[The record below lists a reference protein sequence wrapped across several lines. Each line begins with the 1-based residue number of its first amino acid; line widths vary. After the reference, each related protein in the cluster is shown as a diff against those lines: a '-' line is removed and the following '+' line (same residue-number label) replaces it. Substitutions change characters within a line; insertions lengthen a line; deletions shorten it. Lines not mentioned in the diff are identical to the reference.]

1 MIQRTFLVLLL
12 AAGFGLAAA
21 PASFA
26 DRNAELAFE
35 DGSLLNPY
43 AADATPGLVNV
54 WHNQLGADWVRIQAF
69 WGAVSPDQYGTTPPA
84 GFNVANAFDPQ
95 YNWADLDRAINT
107 ATAGGLR
114 VMLTVHQCG
123 PRWAST
129 EPANAQACWKP
140 NAALFAQFASAVAT
154 RYRNKVNRY
163 LLGNEGNEK
172 VFIAPQTECKRVGR
186 RTLCERTAAN
196 LYRNYVNVG
205 VPAIK
210 AADPGSQVIIGELAP
225 IGAIG
230 KTAGNLAPLAFI
242 RQMWCRDDKWRRI
255 RTGACRSFTPP
266 KGDGFGYHPYQVRSR
281 PRQRQSNPNLAK
293 LGDLKRLFAVLDRAS
308 RRRFNLYITEYG
320 YETNPPDG
328 KNGVSVTQ
336 QNRYLQESAYV
347 VWATKRVKLFSQ
359 YLWRDDNELNGF
371 QTGLLNNDFSPKPS
385 LASFPNPFFIDL
397 AKGRRKAVIWGQV
410 RPDGVGSVR
419 VLQQRG
425 GAAFTPFLTLA
436 LDRLGYFSARRSL
449 PRNSNYRFEYQRGG
463 QTISSDTVH
472 VS

>member
-1 MIQRTFLVLLL
+1 MIQRMLLVVLLV
-12 AAGFGLAAA
+12 AGLGLAAA

-26 DRNAELAFE
+26 DRNAELGFE

-43 AADATPGLVNV
+43 VAARTPGLVNV
-54 WHNQLGADWVRIQAF
+54 WRNGLGADWVRIQAF
-69 WGAVSPDQYGTTPPA
+69 WGAVSPDQYGTVPPA
-84 GFNVANAFDPQ
+84 GFNVANAYDPQ

-129 EPANAQACWKP
+129 EPANPQACWKP
-140 NAALFAQFASAVAT
+140 NAALFAQFATAVAT
-154 RYRNKVNRY
+154 RYRNQVNRY

-172 VFIAPQTECKRVGR
+172 VFIAPQTECKPVGR

-196 LYRNYVNVG
+196 LYRDYVNVG

-210 AADPGSQVIIGELAP
+210 RADPGSQVIIGELAP

-242 RQMWCRDDKWRRI
+242 RAMWCRDDRWRRI
-255 RTGACRSFTPP
+255 RVGACRRFKAPT
-266 KGDGFGYHPYQVRSR
+266 GDGFGYHPYQVRSR
-281 PRQRQSNPNLAK
+281 PRQRQPNPNLAK
-293 LGDLKRLFAVLDRAS
+293 LGDLKRLFRVLDRAS
-308 RRRFNLYITEYG
+308 RRKYNLYITEYG
-320 YETNPPDG
+320 YETNPPDF
-328 KNGVSVTQ
+328 KNGVSMEQ
-336 QNRYLQESAYV
+336 QNRWLQESAYV
-347 VWATKRVKLFSQ
+347 VWATKRVKLMSQ

-371 QTGLLNNDFSPKPS
+371 QTGLIGNDGSPKPS

-397 AKGRRKAVIWGQV
+397 SKGRRKSVIWGQV

-425 GAAFTPFLTLA
+425 GAAFTTFLTLG

>member
-1 MIQRTFLVLLL
+1 MIHRTFLVLLL

-26 DRNAELAFE
+26 DRNAELVFE
-35 DGSLLNPY
+35 DGQLLNPY
-43 AADATPGLVNV
+43 LADSTPGLVNL
-54 WHNQLGADWVRIQAF
+54 WRSNLGADWVRIQAF
-69 WGAVSPDQYGTTPPA
+69 WGALSPDQYATSPPA
-84 GFNVANAFDPQ
+84 GFNVANAFDPR

-107 ATAGGLR
+107 AAAGGLK

-123 PRWAST
+123 PRWASS
-129 EPANAQACWKP
+129 EPGNGQACWKP
-140 NAALFAQFASAVAT
+140 NAGLFAQFASAVAT
-154 RYRNKVNRY
+154 RYRNQVSRY

-172 VFIAPQTECKRVGR
+172 VFLAPQTERKRYGR
-186 RTLCERTAAN
+186 RTLSERTAAN
-196 LYRNYVNVG
+196 LYRDYVNVG

-210 AADPGSQVIIGELAP
+210 RADPGSKLSIGELAP

-255 RTGACRSFTPP
+255 RVGACTRFKAPT
-266 KGDGFGYHPYQVRSR
+266 GDGFGYHPYQVRSK
-281 PRQRQSNPNLAK
+281 PRAHQPNPNLAK
-293 LGDLKRLFAVLDRAS
+293 LGDIKRLLGVLDRAS
-308 RRRFNLYITEYG
+308 RRKYNLYITEYG

-328 KNGVSVTQ
+328 KNGVSLAQ

-347 VWATKRVKLFSQ
+347 VWAAKRVKLFSQ
-359 YLWRDDNELNGF
+359 YLWRDDRELNGF
-371 QTGLLNNDFSPKPS
+371 QTGLLNNDGSAKPS

-410 RPDGVGSVR
+410 RPDGVRQVR

-425 GAAFTPFLTLA
+425 GGAFTTFLTLN

-463 QTISSDTVH
+463 QTHSSDTVH